1 MSDSLGFKTVPGVNL
16 LEYKDTIIKII
27 QKDLLANWKNILYS
41 NVELIEFDSGEVS
54 EDGSVVVTYML
65 KLDPRIAKNTSTI
78 TKLVDY
84 INATLTFNETLI
96 YSNLTRN
103 YSEIVSFA
111 LPFAQI
117 TSEYFRYFFF
127 CLNY

>member
-27 QKDLLANWKNILYS
+27 QKDLLANWKNILFS
-41 NVELIEFDSGEVS
+41 NVQLIEFDSGEVS

-96 YSNLTRN
+96 YSNLTTN
-103 YSEIVSFA
+103 YSAIISFA

-117 TSEYFRYFFF
+117 TSEYFKYFFF
-127 CLNY
+127 RLNH

>member
-1 MSDSLGFKTVPGVNL
+1 VSDSLGFKTVPGVNL

-27 QKDLLANWKNILYS
+27 QKDLLANWKNILFS
-41 NVELIEFDSGEVS
+41 NVQLIEFDSGEVS

-96 YSNLTRN
+96 YSNLTTN
-103 YSEIVSFA
+103 YSAIISFA

-117 TSEYFRYFFF
+117 TIH
-127 CLNY
+127 LNMIIYLI

>member
-27 QKDLLANWKNILYS
+27 QKDLLANWKNILFS
-41 NVELIEFDSGEVS
+41 NVQLIEFDSGEVS

-96 YSNLTRN
+96 YSNSN
-103 YSEIVSFA
+103 HYDD
-111 LPFAQI
+111 
-117 TSEYFRYFFF
+117 
-127 CLNY
+127 